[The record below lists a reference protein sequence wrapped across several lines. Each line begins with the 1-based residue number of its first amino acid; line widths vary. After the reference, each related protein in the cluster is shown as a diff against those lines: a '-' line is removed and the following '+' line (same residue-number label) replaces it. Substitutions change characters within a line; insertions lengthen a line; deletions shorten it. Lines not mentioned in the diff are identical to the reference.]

1 MTDHLHSYIPS
12 FILAAVAEFVAV
24 ALLFILICDKKQTP
38 NVYAVESGQSGDCEN
53 RGIVMW
59 ETSL

>member
-24 ALLFILICDKKQTP
+24 ALLFILICDKKQTH
-38 NVYAVESGQSGDCEN
+38 NVHAVESGESGDCGN
-53 RGIVMW
+53 RGTVMW